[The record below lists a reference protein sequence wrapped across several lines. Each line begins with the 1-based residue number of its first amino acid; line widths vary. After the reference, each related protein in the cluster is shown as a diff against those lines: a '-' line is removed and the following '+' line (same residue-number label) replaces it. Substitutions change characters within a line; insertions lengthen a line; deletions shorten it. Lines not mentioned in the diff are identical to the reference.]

1 MPEFVQLRPDIYRL
15 QVPFGPSWTGV
26 LLVRGPENV
35 LIDSAAKASDVDGFL
50 LPALQKLGLSLEQID
65 WLACTHCHGD
75 HVGGHAR
82 IRALRPAIRVACF
95 EGSAEKL
102 ADPLKFSRLI
112 RAAFPRHSPEAPADL
127 RGIAADR
134 LLKDGE
140 TLTPCLRLI
149 ATPGHDSDA
158 VCWLDTRDRTLI
170 TGDSLQLNGTV
181 SQGAALVMDLAGYR
195 DSLRTLAAL
204 PVEHIL
210 AGHDYLPLGDR
221 ADGAEAVK
229 AYLDACGAYIAQY
242 EAFLSERWAAGERD
256 PADLAVR
263 LIRRFGGTVPEYL
276 FLPLFTVT
284 QILNHFD
291 QEEVSE

>member
-1 MPEFVQLRPDIYRL
+1 MPEFVQVSPNIYRL
-15 QVPFGPSWTGV
+15 QVPFGLSWTGV

-35 LIDSAAKASDVDGFL
+35 LIDSGAKVSDVDGVL
-50 LPALQKLGLSLEQID
+50 LPALQKLGISLEQID

-82 IRALRPAIRVACF
+82 IRALCPSIRVACF

-112 RAAFPRHSPEAPADL
+112 RAAFPCHSPEAPADL
-127 RGIAADR
+127 RGVAADR
-134 LLKDGE
+134 LLKDGAP
-140 TLTPCLRLI
+140 LTPFLRLI

-158 VCWLDTRDRTLI
+158 VCWLDTRDHTLI

-195 DSLRTLAAL
+195 ASLKKLANL
-204 PVEHIL
+204 SVDCIL
-210 AGHDYLPLGDR
+210 AGHDYLPMGDR

-229 AYLDACGAYIAQY
+229 AYLDACGDCMDQY
-242 EAFLSERWAAGERD
+242 EEFLKAR
-256 PADLAVR
+256 
-263 LIRRFGGTVPEYL
+263 IRQTWP
-276 FLPLFTVT
+276 
-284 QILNHFD
+284 
-291 QEEVSE
+291 SS